1 MCVYICI
8 YIYVCI
14 YLCIYVCMY
23 VCIYIRMY
31 VCMYVCHVYV
41 YIGESP
47 SGWGG
52 GGATMALIAQVQF
65 LQLMSRMGGS
75 QAQTGLAYFANSLGE

>member
-1 MCVYICI
+1 
-8 YIYVCI
+8 
-14 YLCIYVCMY
+14 MY
-23 VCIYIRMY
+23 
-31 VCMYVCHVYV
+31 VYV